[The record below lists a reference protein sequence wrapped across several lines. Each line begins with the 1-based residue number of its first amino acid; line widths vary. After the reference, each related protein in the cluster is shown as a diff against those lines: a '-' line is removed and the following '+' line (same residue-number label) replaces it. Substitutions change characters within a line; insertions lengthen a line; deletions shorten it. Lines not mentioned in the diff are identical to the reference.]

1 MRKVRK
7 QDIEGP
13 WIRVCKTCGSGI
25 LYLNYQCWRQANV
38 VNRDCRACA
47 DEAVRKKTRSK
58 EYRETHSQTLKNIWN
73 DKNSVFNS
81 EEYRKKLSD
90 IQKIIQNRVE
100 ISKQKSDRSKKLWQ
114 SKTPE
119 EKSNHPFI
127 TSSHSP
133 EAELKRSK
141 SLRKYYESHPEARE
155 YLSKRSKSF
164 MLDPEYKKRCT
175 EKMIDAGVFNG
186 GTSKKEKSLANVLLK
201 HGFLT
206 KQKIGSK
213 RPDYLNPDTLTV
225 IEFYGDFWHCNER
238 YTKLI
243 NERYSG
249 IHPVSRETPDEIHT
263 RDSKRVESFQK
274 LGYRVIVIWEHEI
287 PKDSSEIN
295 GFLLQKLSD

>member
-25 LYLNYQCWRQANV
+25 LYLNYQCWRQADV

-47 DEAVRKKTRSK
+47 DEAVRKTTRSK
-58 EYRETHSQTLKNIWN
+58 EYREAHSQTLKNVWN
-73 DKNSVFNS
+73 DENSVFNS
-81 EEYRKKLSD
+81 QEYRKKLSD
-90 IQKIIQNRVE
+90 IQKIIQNRTE
-100 ISKQKSDRSKKLWQ
+100 ISKQKSTQMRNVWISRS
-114 SKTPE
+114 SE
-119 EKSNHPFI
+119 EKLRIISLLN
-127 TSSHSP
+127 SSDSRERQRISIRQH
-133 EAELKRSK
+133 
-141 SLRKYYESHPEARE
+141 YIDHPEARVE
-155 YLSKRSKSF
+155 KSKIARKM

-186 GTSKKEKSLANVLLK
+186 GTSKKEKSLANFLLE

-225 IEFYGDFWHCNER
+225 IEFYGDFWHCDEK